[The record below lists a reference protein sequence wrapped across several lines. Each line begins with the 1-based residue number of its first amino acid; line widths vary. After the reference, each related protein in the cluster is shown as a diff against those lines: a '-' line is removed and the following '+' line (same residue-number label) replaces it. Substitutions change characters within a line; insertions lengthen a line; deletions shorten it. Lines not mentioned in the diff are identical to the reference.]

1 MSGGEGADV
10 VMSELA
16 RYASP
21 ERAKAS
27 GWFFKTGKGQYGEGD
42 QFIGVTVPD
51 QRKVARTHKH
61 IPLQAIHILLSSP
74 IHEHRLTG
82 LLILCEQYQHLKDQE
97 AVYHFYMRHKRMV
110 NSWDLVDVS
119 APRIVGTHLLTRS
132 RVILY
137 TLARSQILWD
147 RRIAIIS
154 TFAFIAHN
162 DYKDTLAIAE
172 VLLGD
177 KEDLIHKAVGWMLR
191 EVGKRDVAIE
201 KSFLDKYAC
210 IMPRTMLRYSI
221 EHFSDEERK
230 YYLYLTKIT

>member
-1 MSGGEGADV
+1 MSGREGAEV
-10 VMSELA
+10 VKKELA
-16 RYASP
+16 RYTSP

-27 GWFFKTGKGQYGEGD
+27 LWFFKTSKGQYGEGD

-51 QRKVARTHKH
+51 QRKVARLCKD
-61 IPLQAIHILLSSP
+61 ISLQAIDILLNSP
-74 IHEHRLTG
+74 IHEHRLTC
-82 LLILCEQYQHLKDQE
+82 LLILCEQFKKTKNQQVIYD
-97 AVYHFYMRHKRMV
+97 FYMQHRGRV

-119 APRIVGTHLLTRS
+119 APRIVGTYLLTRS
-132 RVILY
+132 RSKLY
-137 TLARSQILWD
+137 TLARSHSLWD

-172 VLLGD
+172 ILLGD

-191 EVGKRDVAIE
+191 EVGKRDVTVE

-230 YYLYLTKIT
+230 YYLHLTKIT